1 MIAHKGEAVP
11 SIVIRGLDESV
22 KKQLAAQARENNRS
36 MEAEARAILTSAVRK
51 PHIGLA
57 LMRAVRESGGV
68 EDLPVPT
75 RTDTARTMD
84 LG

>member
-1 MIAHKGEAVP
+1 VVP

-22 KKQLAAQARENNRS
+22 KKQLASQARENNRS

>member
-1 MIAHKGEAVP
+1 MP

-22 KKQLAAQARENNRS
+22 KKQLTAQARENNRS

-57 LMRAVRESGGV
+57 LMRAVRESGV
-68 EDLPVPT
+68 IEDLPVPA

>member
-1 MIAHKGEAVP
+1 
-11 SIVIRGLDESV
+11 
-22 KKQLAAQARENNRS
+22 

-57 LMRAVRESGGV
+57 LMRAVRESGGI
-68 EDLPVPT
+68 EDLPVPA